1 MLSVKDVRKIMDT
14 TKLNYAA
21 VVVNTEQR
29 LHIRL
34 YPDVRDHSL
43 ALAKMTLAF
52 RMAGWKIMP
61 LPAPKAPYYAAQWIS
76 VEYIPF
82 SQ

>member
-1 MLSVKDVRKIMDT
+1 MLSVKQARAIMDT
-14 TKLNYAA
+14 TKLNYGS
-21 VVVNTEQR
+21 VIINTDNR

-52 RMAGWKIMP
+52 RMAGWKIKP
-61 LPAPKAPYYAAQWIS
+61 LPAPKAPYYAAQWLS
-76 VEYIPF
+76 VEYTPF